1 VEKCWPCVAQNQ
13 NLNQNGKNR
22 FIEKISL
29 PNPNG
34 QNLEGTKY
42 LLLIDL
48 SALDFDTNT
57 PFSPFSYRIT
67 NRDW

>member
-1 VEKCWPCVAQNQ
+1 MLAMCSAKQCVAEFKSKWKKSFHRE
-13 NLNQNGKNR
+13 NLSAQPKWS
-22 FIEKISL
+22 I
-29 PNPNG
+29 
-34 QNLEGTKY
+34 EGTKY

-67 NRDW
+67 TRDW